1 MSKVLLVDPFLANDL
16 EHFRRLLPEDV
27 TLAACTT
34 YEDVEFALL
43 AADADVL
50 VNTLRSIDAAALA
63 MAPRARFIQQFGA
76 GYDPVDVATVN
87 ARNVLVAHNPGVNAA
102 GVAEHTLLLMLAVVK
117 NLAWSEH
124 WARQGQFM
132 LDEMPA
138 SGICDLT
145 DATVGL
151 VGLGAIGQAVAERLR
166 SFGAHVVYAGRT
178 RQTTEL
184 EERLGVSWLPLPD
197 VLQASDIVSLHLPL
211 TAETHHLIGE
221 PELAMMPRGSFLINT
236 ARGGL
241 VDEGALRRA
250 ITSGHLGGAGL
261 DVINDEL
268 AGRNPFV
275 DLPQVLITLH
285 LGGASRGSTVR
296 MVERSAVN
304 VRQFLAGEAVRDLIP
319 GLNVA
324 RCASLPSAKGTEATA
339 KPASITTG

>member
-1 MSKVLLVDPFLANDL
+1 MPKVLLVDPFLANDL

-27 TLAACTT
+27 ALAICTT
-34 YEDVEFALL
+34 YEDAEFARL
-43 AADADVL
+43 AVDADVL

-76 GYDPVDVATVN
+76 GYDPIDVAVVN
-87 ARNVLVAHNPGVNAA
+87 AHNVLAAYNPGVNAA
-102 GVAEHTLLLMLAVVK
+102 GVAEHTLLLMLALVK

-124 WARQGQFM
+124 WSRQGQFM
-132 LDEMPA
+132 LDEMPP
-138 SGICDLT
+138 SGIGDLA
-145 DATVGL
+145 DATIGL
-151 VGLGAIGQAVAERLR
+151 VGLGAIGQAVAGLLR
-166 SFGAHVVYAGRT
+166 SFGAKAVYAGRT
-178 RQTTEL
+178 RQTTDV

-197 VLQASDIVSLHLPL
+197 LLRASEIVSLHLPL

-221 PELAMMPRGSFLINT
+221 AELAMMPRGSFLINT

-241 VDEGALRRA
+241 VDEAALRRA

-261 DVINDEL
+261 DVIDDEL

-275 DLPQVLITLH
+275 DLSQVLVTLH

-296 MVERSAVN
+296 MVGRSAVN
-304 VRQFLAGEAVRDLIP
+304 VRRFLAGEAVRDLIP